1 MFSCRE
7 IGGLRSGQIG
17 RQMSFGIGRKFS
29 GQRKELRA
37 GGTGCFSGVPG
48 SAAAL
53 TERIRGIPGAEIPE
67 EGAFYQAE
75 SGIEEILIIP
85 GELFA
90 NGGIWFSHMV
100 ISSKRAS
107 RNAHAEEKKT
117 EIPGIMQVTVMAF
130 CRASLKKFE
139 V

>member
-7 IGGLRSGQIG
+7 IGGLCSG
-17 RQMSFGIGRKFS
+17 QMSFGIGRKFS

-37 GGTGCFSGVPG
+37 GETGCFSGVPG

-67 EGAFYQAE
+67 EGAFYQTE

-107 RNAHAEEKKT
+107 RNAHAEEKNRD
-117 EIPGIMQVTVMAF
+117 PGDYAGDCYGVLPRISQKV
-130 CRASLKKFE
+130 
-139 V
+139 